1 MNEIEQGV
9 PLNEQGEGLLEPSP
23 QADTEQ
29 ALNSITPLMEIG
41 ATDGDDSEDTVPD
54 DAKNYVE
61 APFNYNHDS
70 HEHVPLN
77 SGTFS
82 YTVTDLALPGKNGLD
97 LVIKRRYDTTQASSY
112 EFARG
117 FRKTTTLQRKRKKPY
132 LGIGWCLDLPW
143 IEHSQSG
150 LYPRFLHLEDGR
162 KLSVKK
168 LSSGVYLRHYKLK
181 DMQLTQ
187 EGYHVYVHGEQVN
200 YAYRLDLK
208 DGKSHYFDRDGL
220 IVATIDRFGNQLRY
234 ILSEHGAVLID
245 TYGRKLTL
253 SYAEIPTYEGGKD
266 YSGTP
271 PITVIPIEVPDPE
284 RPVAKSWEYTGTY
297 TWNGLPSNHTITYR
311 CENGYLVHSTDQC
324 GQWTGYE
331 YCEMPVH
338 GNLHPKYDHYGKR
351 KSSIQPFPL

>member
-1 MNEIEQGV
+1 M
-9 PLNEQGEGLLEPSP
+9 
-23 QADTEQ
+23 
-29 ALNSITPLMEIG
+29 
-41 ATDGDDSEDTVPD
+41 
-54 DAKNYVE
+54 
-61 APFNYNHDS
+61 
-70 HEHVPLN
+70 
-77 SGTFS
+77 
-82 YTVTDLALPGKNGLD
+82 
-97 LVIKRRYDTTQASSY
+97 IKRRYDTTQASSY

-117 FRKTTTLQRKRKKPY
+117 FRETTTLERLRKKPY

-143 IEHSQSG
+143 IENNGVNSVK
-150 LYPRFLHLEDGR
+150 PRFLHLEDGR
-162 KLSVKK
+162 KLTIKSI
-168 LSSGVYLRHYKLK
+168 SGELIFYRYKLK
-181 DMQLTQ
+181 DMRLTQ
-187 EGYHVYVHGEQVN
+187 ASYHVNVHGEPVS